1 MSEIQCKWKVI
12 RRWLAVEL
20 RGSTMILHH
29 IINFFS
35 REAIDRFEC
44 CRAAKCFINNRKI
57 MLRPQLLIAI
67 IKLSLKCKAMWHWG
81 DVRIPIAQN
90 LQSHWVLFNPP
101 PTHFLSLILAPDP
114 ARNHE
119 LIHKTHKTKQDLII
133 YKLHQHTRINKMRK
147 RKFFFSQNTFFLL
160 FW

>member
-1 MSEIQCKWKVI
+1 
-12 RRWLAVEL
+12 
-20 RGSTMILHH
+20 
-29 IINFFS
+29 
-35 REAIDRFEC
+35 
-44 CRAAKCFINNRKI
+44 

-90 LQSHWVLFNPP
+90 LQSHRVLLIRFY
-101 PTHFLSLILAPDP
+101 FSLVLAPDP

-133 YKLHQHTRINKMRK
+133 YKLHQH
-147 RKFFFSQNTFFLL
+147 QDQ
-160 FW
+160 